1 MASKGKRIEI
11 YINDDYLPFR
21 GRASKAFFR
30 LLEYGIAN
38 NFWTNPVDFRWIVC
52 GKYEIVFNEETNSVN
67 GTNQLIELALM
78 DNWFSLL
85 QLSIFLFCTDFPRG
99 TSITETRKNLLE
111 IADYCIRIGLNKV
124 PKTNLD
130 KEIQV
135 TSHCNSSRVI

>member
-11 YINDDYLPFR
+11 YINNDSLPFR

-30 LLEYGIAN
+30 LLEYGIEN
-38 NFWTNPVDFRWIVC
+38 SFWTKPLDFRWIVC
-52 GKYEIVFNEETNSVN
+52 GRDNIVFNEKTNSVN

-85 QLSIFLFCTDFPRG
+85 QLSIFLFCTDFPKG
-99 TSITETRKNLLE
+99 VNISETRKNLLE

-124 PKTNLD
+124 PKTNTE
-130 KEIQV
+130 KELA
-135 TSHCNSSRVI
+135 TTNYYNSRAG